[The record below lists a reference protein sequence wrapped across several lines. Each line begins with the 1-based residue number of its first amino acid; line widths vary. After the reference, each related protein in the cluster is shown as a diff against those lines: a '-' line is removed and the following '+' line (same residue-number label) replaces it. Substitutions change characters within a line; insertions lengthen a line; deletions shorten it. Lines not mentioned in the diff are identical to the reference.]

1 MDFSN
6 YLENKLIDATV
17 RGVGYPAS
25 TKVYLA
31 LYTTDPTK
39 ENTGTEVDGA
49 SYDRQQLTM
58 GEPSVGVSTNSSQVT
73 YGEATTVWGVV
84 GWVGIFDEKVGGN
97 LLYFAQLDNAK
108 NILTGDQLRL
118 KTNEIKLTLT

>member
-17 RGVGYPAS
+17 RGIDYPTS

-39 ENTGTEVDGA
+39 ENTGLEVAGA
-49 SYDRQQLTM
+49 SYDRQQLIM

-73 YGEATTVWGVV
+73 YAVATTVWGVV
-84 GWVGIFDEKVGGN
+84 GWVGIFDQQVGGN

-118 KTNEIKLTLT
+118 KTDEIKLTLT

>member
-17 RGVGYPAS
+17 RGVGYSSS
-25 TKVYLA
+25 TNVYLA

-39 ENTGTEVDGA
+39 ENTGLEVAGA
-49 SYDRQQLTM
+49 SYDRQKLVM
-58 GEPSVGVSTNSSQVT
+58 GEPSDGVSLNTSQVT
-73 YGEATTVWGVV
+73 FAVATTVWGVV
-84 GWVGIFDEKVGGN
+84 GWVGIFDQQVGGN
-97 LLYFAQLDNAK
+97 LLYFTQLDNAK